1 MADHRWPSPHHNS
14 VPEFQL
20 SGIPYAK
27 STSVEPSTIA
37 TFTFDYLTRWIAISS
52 DQDVQLGFS
61 DNNVI
66 HGTYYFLCKAGM
78 TQRFELKCKKIVIK
92 NPLSGSLDAGG
103 NYVNPTAN
111 VSVLAGLTNINS
123 ATFPDQKNDNGFKV
137 Q

>member
-27 STSVEPSTIA
+27 SQTVDANGGVA

-52 DQDVQLGFS
+52 NQDVQLGFNH
-61 DNNVI
+61 DDEI
-66 HGTYYFLCKAGM
+66 HDDYYFLCKAGM

-92 NPLSGSLDAGG
+92 NAT
-103 NYVNPTAN
+103 NNEAEAN